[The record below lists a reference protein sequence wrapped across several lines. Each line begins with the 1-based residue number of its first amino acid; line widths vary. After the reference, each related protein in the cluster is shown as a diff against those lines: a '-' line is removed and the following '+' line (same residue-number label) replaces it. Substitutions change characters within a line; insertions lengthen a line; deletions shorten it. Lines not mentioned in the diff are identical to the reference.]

1 MEIKAAATQ
10 VFPQVTHVLGWNH
23 ILQDIKRFA
32 KLHNYTVSDLR
43 DTVHN
48 LMLKKSEAE
57 YLNSLSFTQN
67 WPEALRCYFEKN
79 IDIHYQK

>member
-1 MEIKAAATQ
+1 MPLATNEERGIKAAATQ

-57 YLNSLSFTQN
+57 YLNSL
-67 WPEALRCYFEKN
+67 
-79 IDIHYQK
+79 IIHTELA